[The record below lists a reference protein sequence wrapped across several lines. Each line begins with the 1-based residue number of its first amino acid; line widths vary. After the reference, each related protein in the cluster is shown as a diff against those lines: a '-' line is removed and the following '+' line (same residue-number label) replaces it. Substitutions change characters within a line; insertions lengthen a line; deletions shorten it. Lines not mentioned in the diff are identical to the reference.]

1 MVTKFSTG
9 DRVLVPARIRTA
21 TSKDGDIRYTVDTDW
36 EIPENR
42 ITKDDSAAAYEALAE
57 ALMPEKYGYCP

>member
-21 TSKDGDIRYTVDTDW
+21 TSKNGDIRYTVDTDW

-42 ITKDDSAAAYEALAE
+42 ITKDDNAAAYEALAE
-57 ALMPEKYGYCP
+57 ALMPEKYGYRP